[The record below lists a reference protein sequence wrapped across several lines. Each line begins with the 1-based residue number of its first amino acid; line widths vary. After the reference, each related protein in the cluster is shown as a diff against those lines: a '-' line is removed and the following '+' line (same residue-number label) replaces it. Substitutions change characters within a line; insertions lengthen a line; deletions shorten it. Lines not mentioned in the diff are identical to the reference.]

1 MSPRNPLFA
10 TDENQRE
17 GDPRVNT
24 WMGTNALKRFGRDKV
39 RAMCGVWCMRGVCSV
54 WPTTNSNL

>member
-24 WMGTNALKRFGRDKV
+24 WMGTYALKRFGRDKV
-39 RAMCGVWCMRGVCSV
+39 RAVVRCVVYARCV
-54 WPTTNSNL
+54 

>member
-24 WMGTNALKRFGRDKV
+24 WMGTYALKRFGRDKV
-39 RAMCGVWCMRGVCSV
+39 RAVVRCVVYARCVECVAR
-54 WPTTNSNL
+54 NE